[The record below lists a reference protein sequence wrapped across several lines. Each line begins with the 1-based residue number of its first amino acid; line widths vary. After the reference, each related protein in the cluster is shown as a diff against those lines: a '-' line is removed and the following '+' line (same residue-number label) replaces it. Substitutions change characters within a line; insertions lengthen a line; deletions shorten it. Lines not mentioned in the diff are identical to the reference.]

1 MQSESNLQSNNTTK
15 MSDTFK
21 GYFFGIVAAVSYGTN
36 PLGVLFLYEAGLRP
50 VSVLFYRFSIAA
62 ALLALLMIVQHKS
75 FAITRKEAKTL
86 LSLGALF
93 VVSSFTFY
101 MSFRYMPAGLASTIL
116 FFYPVMVAVIMAMFF
131 GEKVR
136 IGTVISIVL
145 ALLGIVMLYKG
156 DGNTTINITGMWLVI
171 VSALTYALYIVFLNR
186 SEIRMS
192 SVKLTFY
199 VLLICIASN
208 VVASFF
214 DPAGG
219 LQALPGARSW
229 LYALWLGVVPTVFSL
244 VSMAVAVKYVGS
256 TPTAIM
262 GALEPMTA
270 VVIGVT
276 VFHEVFTTR
285 IAAGILMILSAV
297 IIIVLSKQV
306 SPTRVF
312 SFVNNLGHKVI
323 KHWRWR

>member
-1 MQSESNLQSNNTTK
+1 MHSEKNFLPNKRIT

-50 VSVLFYRFSIAA
+50 VSVLLYRFSIAA
-62 ALLALLMIVQHKS
+62 ALLAALMLIQRKS
-75 FAITRKEAKTL
+75 FALTRKEANTL

-116 FFYPVMVAVIMAMFF
+116 FFYPVMVAVIMAVFF

-136 IGTVISIVL
+136 IGTIVSIVL

-199 VLLICIASN
+199 VLLICIVSN

-219 LQALPGARSW
+219 IQPLPDGRSW
-229 LYALWLGVVPTVFSL
+229 LYALWLGLVPTVFSL

-262 GALEPMTA
+262 GALEPLTA

-276 VFHEVFTTR
+276 VFHEVFTPR
-285 IAAGILMILSAV
+285 IAVGILMILAAV
-297 IIIVLSKQV
+297 IIIVVSKQL
-306 SPTRVF
+306 SPTKVF
-312 SFVNNLGHKVI
+312 SFVNALGHKVI